1 MRTVLLF
8 VTAGLFS
15 AASLLAS
22 CSDSPPP
29 GLSSGDA
36 PEKDAG
42 SDATEE
48 APPVPSPPRV
58 IQVAAWPGRG
68 LQVAI
73 ELDPKSAG
81 LPEAWIEPP
90 SGLTVPAN
98 VAKPDAQPGITAVLV
113 VPAADASLHAER
125 LAAAA
130 AVIDALPAGESVILL
145 VARAEPVLLA
155 ERSVDRAHAGK
166 RLLGIAP
173 EAGRSAAAVL
183 DPARELLA
191 DCGGKAGPLY
201 RSLIVVG
208 DAAADDPNLVVNPI
222 QTFAMKETGSPGP
235 AAAKLVA
242 DMAARRA
249 AIVRIGA
256 CPGLDADAPIKL
268 HVGDSILELIAPKP
282 MDHLLAASCDPDAAA
297 RDDYPFPSEINISF
311 TAAERAVYDQLYA
324 TSSDEVFTTSVTL
337 GLGTPIPTEAHFHGA
352 GSLACQ
358 RKSLSIHLDG
368 PRRRLMPEAADDR
381 FLLISMCLDNRYFG
395 QVWGQRLMASL
406 GLFPSRSRYV
416 RLRID
421 GENRGVYL
429 MVQRPEDVLRTDDA
443 GVVSVIR
450 RRYDIKGEPAE
461 VKYPDEPPAS
471 DAARATYDE
480 LASIAMTAPVASI
493 APELDAR
500 MDLDAY
506 LRWVALNTLL
516 HNGDY
521 IDEAFFYASAEDNAW
536 FHRVMGW
543 DLDDLFEDCHAGG
556 ADAITDPCGLTYCT
570 EAQIDQA
577 LVRSPEVYQR
587 YLAALGAIL
596 EALPPEKLAST
607 MNAVRD
613 DLWDVL
619 NDDETSAALTE
630 MVKENPGAVSLSVAR
645 ADIGSHMDTMLA
657 AAVARHEELKNKLAA
672 CAP

>member
-22 CSDSPPP
+22 CSDSPPL
-29 GLSSGDA
+29 GLLSVDT
-36 PEKDAG
+36 PDAG
-42 SDATEE
+42 VDAADAADE

-68 LQVAI
+68 LQIAI

-81 LPEAWIEPP
+81 SPDAWIEPP

-113 VPAADASLHAER
+113 VPAADKSAHAER
-125 LAAAA
+125 LTAAAA
-130 AVIDALPAGESVILL
+130 LINALPAGESVILL

-166 RLLGIAP
+166 RLLEIAP
-173 EAGRSAAAVL
+173 EAGRSAAAVI

-201 RSLIVVG
+201 RSLVVVG
-208 DAAADDPNLVVNPI
+208 DAAADDPPLAVS

-235 AAAKLVA
+235 AATKVIAE
-242 DMAARRA
+242 MAARRA

-268 HVGDSILELIAPKP
+268 HVGDSITELIAPEP
-282 MDHLLAASCDPDAAA
+282 MDHLLTASCDPDAAA
-297 RDDYPFPSEINISF
+297 RDDYPFPSEINLSF

-324 TSSDEVFTTSVTL
+324 TSSNELFTTSVTL
-337 GLGTPIPTEAHFHGA
+337 GLGAPIPTEAHFHGA
-352 GSLACQ
+352 GSLACE
-358 RKSLSIHLDG
+358 RKSITIHLDG
-368 PRRRLMPEAADDR
+368 PRRRLMPEVADDR
-381 FLLISMCLDNRYFG
+381 FFLISMCLDNRYFG
-395 QVWGQRLMASL
+395 QVWGERLMASL
-406 GLFPSRSRYV
+406 GLFPSRLRYV

-421 GENRGVYL
+421 GENKGVYL

-471 DAARATYDE
+471 DAALATYNE
-480 LASIAMTAPVASI
+480 LASIATTAPVADI
-493 APELDAR
+493 APQLDAR

-506 LRWVALNTLL
+506 LRWVALNSLL

-556 ADAITDPCGLTYCT
+556 ADAIADPCGLTYCM

-587 YLAALGAIL
+587 YLVALGAVL

-619 NDDETSAALTE
+619 DDDETSAALTE

-657 AAVARHEELKNKLAA
+657 AAVARHAQLKNKLAT